1 MELYKYKCGGR
12 NTTFYG
18 ATKRQWYRSVVFIVN
33 FKYLSDLFLVFV
45 SSMLNK

>member
-18 ATKRQWYRSVVFIVN
+18 VTERQYRSVVFIVN
-33 FKYLSDLFLVFV
+33 FTHLSDLFLVFV
-45 SSMLNK
+45 SSTLNK